1 MYIRIIT
8 YRRIS
13 LIGLIHAI
21 LICLVFMTYTLAPI
35 VLHID
40 HKVIYI
46 HIISS
51 LNIYNHKVIIM
62 YDNHFTSHYHQ
73 LETLQF
79 EETPYIKLILSVY

>member
-1 MYIRIIT
+1 
-8 YRRIS
+8 
-13 LIGLIHAI
+13 
-21 LICLVFMTYTLAPI
+21 MTYTLAPI

-46 HIISS
+46 HIISI
-51 LNIYNHKVIIM
+51 LNIYNHQVIIM
-62 YDNHFTSHYHQ
+62 YDNHKSHYHQ